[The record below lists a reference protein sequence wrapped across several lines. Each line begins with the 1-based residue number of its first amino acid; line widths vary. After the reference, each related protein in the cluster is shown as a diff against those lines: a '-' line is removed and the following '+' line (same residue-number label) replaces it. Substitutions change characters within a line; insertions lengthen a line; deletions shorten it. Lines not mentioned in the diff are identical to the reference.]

1 MSEYVIITDTSADI
15 PASVLDK
22 GQIHLIPM
30 VYQLNGEEHPHKDR

>member
-22 GQIHLIPM
+22 GQIQSDPYGISVKWRGASP
-30 VYQLNGEEHPHKDR
+30 